1 MNTVLLK
8 DEKEIKKTA
17 FATNLLLFWLK
28 ADFTLTNKRV
38 LWKAPNTLLG
48 LIPLGKNNLSQP
60 LNTIASVF
68 SSTKFYFK
76 RFILAI
82 IFFIFAFSSPFP
94 IFFSIL
100 GLMNLLNSY
109 TARLVINNNG
119 GQSLWCEVSIIDKS
133 RVEAFVNEVN
143 IQMADL

>member
-82 IFFIFAFSSPFP
+82 IFLVIAYSMSNILFL
-94 IFFSIL
+94 IL
-100 GLMNLLNSY
+100 GVVNLLNSY
-109 TARLVINNNG
+109 TATLVINNNG
-119 GQSLWCEVSIIDKS
+119 GKSLWCEVSIIDKS
-133 RVEAFVNEVN
+133 KVEAFVNEVN
-143 IQMADL
+143 VQMADL